1 MLYVAILLCIIYTSF
16 LLFIYCYW
24 AKVPEKKQ
32 HSSNQLSATFTVLIP
47 ARNEE
52 QNIHSCL
59 RSILQQTYPRSQY
72 EIIVIDDF
80 SVDATRAIVA
90 TFPEVKLLCLKEYI
104 AEGATIAHKKAAL
117 EYGIQQANGN
127 IIITTDADC
136 VAGPGWLA
144 AIASSF
150 ADSATVAIA
159 APVNFHQTNDRFT
172 RFQALDYIGM
182 MGLTAAG
189 TRSGLFH
196 LANGA
201 NFAFRK
207 SAFEMVHGYTGINTT
222 ASGDDVLLVQKI
234 AQHFPRGIHFLQS
247 LAATVHTLPQRNWN
261 SFVEQRLR
269 WASKSGQYKDKW
281 LNVFQAFVFLYC
293 LLCAFCFVMSPFIG
307 WNAFIAMGVLV
318 LTKSAV
324 DYFYLRSLCR
334 FFGQEELMRD
344 FYYAQCM
351 HIVYILVIGG
361 LSILGVKKG
370 AWKGR
375 RLF

>member
-1 MLYVAILLCIIYTSF
+1 MLYVAIFLCITYTYS

-24 AKVPEKKQ
+24 AKAPEKKQ
-32 HSSNQLSATFTVLIP
+32 HSSNQLSAILTILIP

-59 RSILQQTYPRSQY
+59 RSILQQTYPKSQY

-80 SVDATRAIVA
+80 SADATRAIVA

-104 AEGATIAHKKAAL
+104 AEDVTIAHKKAAL
-117 EYGIQQANGN
+117 EYGVQQANGD

-136 VAGPGWLA
+136 IAGPGWLA
-144 AIASSF
+144 GVASCF
-150 ADSATVAIA
+150 TDNAVVAVA
-159 APVNFHQTNDRFT
+159 APVNFYNTTNPFS

-189 TRSGLFH
+189 IRSSAFH

-222 ASGDDVLLVQKI
+222 ASGDDVLLVQKF
-234 AQHFPRGIHFLQS
+234 AQHFPRGMHFLQS
-247 LAATVHTLPQRNWN
+247 LAATVYTLPQRNWN
-261 SFVEQRLR
+261 SFVQQRLR

-281 LNVFQAFVFLYC
+281 LNIFQAFVFLYC
-293 LLCAFCFVMSPFIG
+293 LVCVLCLVMSPFMG
-307 WNAFIAMGVLV
+307 WNTFIAFSVLL
-318 LTKSAV
+318 LTKSVA

-351 HIVYILVIGG
+351 HIVYILVVGG
-361 LSILGVKKG
+361 LSVLGVTEV

-375 RLF
+375 KL